1 LSCHISGNHPNIYKA
16 IDCLKLEE
24 TNSSISYYRAVKGE
38 KPDTYRR
45 KLDLFKD
52 ANINMLKRMI
62 INSEISI
69 KTYINN
75 IVVLFCISY
84 KKKKNNKDDESTSES
99 EDISSDSD
107 ESDVN
112 I

>member
-1 LSCHISGNHPNIYKA
+1 MY
-16 IDCLKLEE
+16 
-24 TNSSISYYRAVKGE
+24 
-38 KPDTYRR
+38 
-45 KLDLFKD
+45 D

-62 INSEISI
+62 INPEISI

-84 KKKKNNKDDESTSES
+84 KKKKSNKDDDVSTSES
-99 EDISSDSD
+99 EDNSSDSD